1 VLNVYPICYGCTDP
15 LYLEYE
21 ALAAED
27 DGSCATIISVGCM
40 DSNADNFEESANV
53 SGACDYSCPLTAN
66 GTSYLDGL
74 CYDYVWTFGYTVE
87 ELEGVGYDCSCVEN
101 PFYGCLDS
109 VACNYDAEADVDDG
123 LCEYPDDGYDCLGNC
138 LVDIDCSGIC
148 GGNSFIDD
156 CGECNATTV
165 VSAGLSYPVSLTTNC
180 EIYPLSPMYVSSVT
194 AVLEASTSAVSDA
207 YIYLLDTSGT
217 TLGGVHANPSNY
229 ENTSVTVDFEIPIYV
244 SQLQLCS
251 WWNPASLISL
261 ELVGAEGCIAVLG
274 CTDSEACNYDTEA
287 NEDDGFCV
295 YAETYYNCNGDCIND
310 TDIDSVCDELE
321 ISGCM
326 DNSACNYNSE
336 ATDQA
341 YCTYP
346 EIYYDCEGN
355 CINDIDSDEECDE
368 VDYDDGVGIDEVG
381 SRTIKLIRMIDVLG
395 REYKEHNKG
404 VLLFYIYDNGNVVKR
419 FSN

>member
-1 VLNVYPICYGCTDP
+1 

-138 LVDIDCSGIC
+138 LVEIDCSGIC

-180 EIYPLSPMYVSSVT
+180 EIYPLGPMYVSSVT

-261 ELVGAEGCIAVLG
+261 ELAGAEGCIAVLG

-326 DNSACNYNSE
+326 DNSACNYNSV